1 MIYNKFDV
9 ILKYNKEY
17 SDFSLKFPFPIN
29 NLMIKEENNIIK
41 VFNDYFIIFLEN
53 IENLREVI
61 LSAKPIMS
69 NNNIIID
76 VGFEFFNQNGKN
88 LNVLYYVIPD
98 FFFNNIF
105 QILLSFQNIVIN
117 KEHDFVINQEKS
129 YDWLIKQ
136 KHLLVLIDAQ
146 TNEPVEIYVKPD
158 RADIIYKWVLNK
170 ETNNFKS
177 VDIVSW
183 DSIVDILKNL
193 INDNNNSNVKL
204 KALSGMFFVIKQR
217 MMNKSGDALEED
229 FYNYNDDNN
238 EDLNEFFTKNI
249 D

>member
-1 MIYNKFDV
+1 MIYNKFD
-9 ILKYNKEY
+9 IRLKYSKEY
-17 SDFSLKFPFPIN
+17 SDFSLEFPFPIN

-76 VGFEFFNQNGKN
+76 VGFEFFNQDGKK

-136 KHLLVLIDAQ
+136 KHLLILIDAQ

-193 INDNNNSNVKL
+193 INDNNNSKVKL
-204 KALSGMFFVIKQR
+204 RALSGMFFVIKQR
-217 MMNKSGDALEED
+217 MMSNEEKSS
-229 FYNYNDDNN
+229 FNYNYDNN

-249 D
+249 N